1 MHDDDLDHLFAGF
14 RAGGPLVVPA
24 GPGAARAVLR
34 HRRRV
39 HAMTGGAAAALLLVA
54 PAVALV
60 TVDDRPER
68 PNVSDTGAPTPP
80 SPSLSPTPVPSTA
93 PTPVVPDGRISTAQ
107 LGRATLDVQGWI
119 IEDCPS
125 GRLAFADGEYGTE
138 RDGMPNVVTIED
150 VVHVDLD
157 GDSADET
164 AALLQCS
171 FFESVERMVVGF
183 DRDARDRIVT
193 MGPIV
198 RSGDSDIAWIDR
210 IRSSATGVEVNVT
223 DIHED
228 LMPIDLPQHQWRRYS
243 WTGKGF
249 AQSGGPT
256 AFAPNQKIT
265 DLGVTGGQ
273 LRLRQEGANY
283 TGTLTL
289 TVHNH
294 GDHAAQRPRL
304 MVTVIEAQKRR
315 PVEGCVNTRQVVADF
330 QCDLAP
336 LAAGASRTVRI
347 PIIIRKSLFDFE
359 PNPRY
364 YANVQAASGPEPGAQ
379 PYPPL
384 PGTESDNAVEAP
396 VVVG

>member
-1 MHDDDLDHLFAGF
+1 
-14 RAGGPLVVPA
+14 
-24 GPGAARAVLR
+24 
-34 HRRRV
+34 
-39 HAMTGGAAAALLLVA
+39 
-54 PAVALV
+54 
-60 TVDDRPER
+60 
-68 PNVSDTGAPTPP
+68 
-80 SPSLSPTPVPSTA
+80 
-93 PTPVVPDGRISTAQ
+93 
-107 LGRATLDVQGWI
+107 
-119 IEDCPS
+119 
-125 GRLAFADGEYGTE
+125 
-138 RDGMPNVVTIED
+138 
-150 VVHVDLD
+150 
-157 GDSADET
+157 
-164 AALLQCS
+164 
-171 FFESVERMVVGF
+171 MVVGF
-183 DRDARDRIVT
+183 DRDERDRIVT
-193 MGPIV
+193 MGSIV
-198 RSGDSDIAWIDR
+198 RSGDSDIAWIDK

-336 LAAGASRTVRI
+336 LAAGASRTIGI
-347 PIIIRKSLFDFE
+347 PVIIRKSLFDVE

-396 VVVG
+396 VVVR